1 MGELFSGAIGVV
13 RGFLTFLAV
22 LLVLFIVGVAT
33 HKGAT
38 GMAAVGDGLAEIAIM
53 FIELLKAGLTA
64 LSSL

>member
-1 MGELFSGAIGVV
+1 MGELFSGAMGVL

-38 GMAAVGDGLAEIAIM
+38 GMAAVGDGLG
-53 FIELLKAGLTA
+53 ELLKILIELFTGAIKA
-64 LSSL
+64 LSNL